1 MRTEQTM
8 MRIFEDL
15 ETIGHKIID
24 KVAKVAVSL
33 AKAIVTLL
41 CLGASLSYKAGQKV
55 GEIFYRHKASSKGAE
70 VVANDLVVQ
79 QDRQNTCEHTSE
91 TEAQDDAVNA
101 TNSETIVQ
109 IVQTLNI
116 LKPIHNNSI
125 ESFITDNLRHDLES
139 NFLEAISYK
148 LPRNK
153 RVKSRT
159 HIRHNE
165 IGILKEYY
173 PIAENSGILT

>member
-1 MRTEQTM
+1 M

-24 KVAKVAVSL
+24 KVGNAAIGV
-33 AKAIVTLL
+33 AKAAVTLI
-41 CLGASLSYKAGQKV
+41 CLGASLSHKAGEKV
-55 GEIFYRHKASSKGAE
+55 GEIFYRHKASAPAPASSKGVE

-79 QDRQNTCEHTSE
+79 LDRQNTCEHTSE
-91 TEAQDDAVNA
+91 TDGLEDTISA
-101 TNSETIVQ
+101 TNSGAIVQ

-125 ESFITDNLRHDLES
+125 ESFITENLRDDLET

-159 HIRHNE
+159 HIKHNE

-173 PIAENSGILT
+173 PIAESSGILT

>member
-55 GEIFYRHKASSKGAE
+55 EEIFYRHKASSKGAE

-79 QDRQNTCEHTSE
+79 QDRHNTCEHISE
-91 TEAQDDAVNA
+91 TDGLDDAVSA
-101 TNSETIVQ
+101 TNSEAIVQ

-125 ESFITDNLRHDLES
+125 ESFITENLRDNLET

-159 HIRHNE
+159 HIKHNE

-173 PIAENSGILT
+173 PIAESSGILT